1 MNKRLEDSAY
11 AITDIEI
18 EAGQPKAAISV
29 SAPAC
34 DLDLHTDEAL
44 INPYPLYRRM
54 RDLGAVVWMERY
66 DMFALGRFKDVRE
79 AAANWEVFSS
89 AQGVGLSAFGNM
101 ATRGTTLA
109 SDAPLHDALRKVVS
123 KPLLPSAMKE
133 LSGQIAEE
141 AESLV
146 EKLVARGEFDAVAD
160 LAWHLPLT
168 IVSKLVGIDEQ
179 SRQRMPAW
187 SAAAFNCFGPDN
199 ERAKASLPALGEMIG
214 YLAQPDLRDR
224 LAPGGWGAQL
234 YAAADRGEI
243 DHSHCA
249 TMLGDYL
256 GPSLDTT
263 MSATASAI
271 WLLGQN
277 PDQWALIREDPSLIP
292 NAVLEVIRL
301 ESPIQCFTRVASQ
314 DIEIEG
320 VCIPAGARVMLCY
333 GSANRDER
341 RWEDPDRCDI
351 RRNVF
356 QHLGF
361 GHGVHSCAGTHLARL
376 EIQSLLAALVK
387 RVHRLELGEAD
398 RELNNGLRSLR
409 SLKVR
414 VHS

>member
-1 MNKRLEDSAY
+1 MTHRSEDSAQRLTG
-11 AITDIEI
+11 IDIE
-18 EAGQPKAAISV
+18 AARPQAAISV

-34 DLDLHTDEAL
+34 DIDLHSDEAL

-66 DMFALGRFKDVRE
+66 DMFALGRFTDVRE

-89 AQGVGLSAFGNM
+89 AQGVGFSAFGNM

-109 SDAPLHDALRKVVS
+109 SDAPLHDALRKIVS
-123 KPLLPSAMKE
+123 RPLLPSAVKE

-141 AESLV
+141 AETLV
-146 EKLVARGEFDAVAD
+146 ENLVARGEFDAVAD
-160 LAWHLPLT
+160 LAWYLPLT
-168 IVSKLVGIDEQ
+168 IVSKLVGIDER

-187 SAAAFNCFGPDN
+187 SAAVFNCGGPDN
-199 ERAKASLPALGEMIG
+199 ERAKAFLPALGEMIG
-214 YLAQPDLRDR
+214 YLSQPNLRDT
-224 LAPGGWGAQL
+224 LTPGGWGAQL

-243 DHSHCA
+243 EHSQCP

-277 PDQWALIREDPSLIP
+277 PDQWALLREDPSLIP
-292 NAVLEVIRL
+292 NAVLEIIRL
-301 ESPIQCFTRVASQ
+301 ESPIQSFTRVATR

-320 VCIPAGARVMLCY
+320 VCIPEGARVMLSY

-341 RWEDPDRCDI
+341 RWEDADCFDVKRK
-351 RRNVF
+351 VV
-356 QHLGF
+356 QHLAF
-361 GHGVHSCAGTHLARL
+361 GRGVHSCVGMYLARL
-376 EIQSLLAALVK
+376 EIQSLLSALVK
-387 RVHRLELGEAD
+387 RVDWFELGEAR
-398 RELNNGLRSLR
+398 RELNNGLRSLG
-409 SLKVR
+409 SLRVR
-414 VHS
+414 VH